1 MMSKSCLE
9 DSAKLYE
16 TELLKG
22 WEALNLK
29 KSRYLYD
36 CFKRFFKGS
45 NVLELGCAD
54 GIMTQ
59 WLCEDFESVTAV
71 DGSEIFIEKAK
82 AKLNRSDVTFKY
94 SMFEEFMPGEKFD
107 IIIMSNILEHV
118 DKPVELLEKSKNW
131 LTSNGRLI
139 VAVPNA
145 NALNRLV
152 GVKLGMLPTKDS
164 FNELDVMWG
173 HKRVYTCEL
182 LTEHVTQA
190 GFSIEHLGGT
200 MVKPLSNRQ
209 IATSWSEDLID
220 AFLELGEDLPDI
232 ASEIYLILK
241 L

>member
-94 SMFEEFMPGEKFD
+94 SMFE
-107 IIIMSNILEHV
+107 
-118 DKPVELLEKSKNW
+118 
-131 LTSNGRLI
+131 
-139 VAVPNA
+139 
-145 NALNRLV
+145 
-152 GVKLGMLPTKDS
+152 
-164 FNELDVMWG
+164 
-173 HKRVYTCEL
+173 
-182 LTEHVTQA
+182 
-190 GFSIEHLGGT
+190 
-200 MVKPLSNRQ
+200 
-209 IATSWSEDLID
+209 
-220 AFLELGEDLPDI
+220 
-232 ASEIYLILK
+232 
-241 L
+241 